1 MSYLHIFLFFLFLTI
16 TLSSEV
22 VEDGYCGYDG
32 VTYPTVEALHK
43 AGTKVMHCAPCG
55 ACSTINDVDIYWKT
69 KGNLTRQSRICA
81 LFSIFSKKLA
91 TFCMEKLIHF
101 TPKCNDC
108 WIENILCDRKKCM
121 MVCLWSLI
129 KNEPYVDKDGKLNK
143 CLQCDEDNCGPAF
156 KKCAGANRRRSCIE
170 SDIFRDK
177 DLICKMCEK
186 MDE

>member
-1 MSYLHIFLFFLFLTI
+1 MSYLHIFLFFTFLTF

-32 VTYPTVEALHK
+32 ITYPTVEALHK

-69 KGNLTRQSRICA
+69 KGNLTQQSRLCA
-81 LFSIFSKKLA
+81 ILSIFSKKLA
-91 TFCMEKLIHF
+91 TICMEKLIHF

-121 MVCLWSLI
+121 MTCLWSFI

-143 CLQCDEDNCGPAF
+143 CLQCDE
-156 KKCAGANRRRSCIE
+156 S
-170 SDIFRDK
+170 
-177 DLICKMCEK
+177 L
-186 MDE
+186 